1 MAHGDKIRVKET
13 VLMGCGAEL
22 MTNTYEQ
29 TLPVGVAYQ
38 EMIFDAEGN
47 PCDFVFLQT
56 NAIFKEMIGMKDV
69 PIIGKRYTE
78 IMHGV
83 EYDRLQHLVQ
93 QFVNVA
99 LHGGTE
105 LFEIIST
112 IMGHRYTVCEYS
124 FEKNKFW
131 TNVVDTASG
140 QDSFLEL
147 QKIIGLTETNDH
159 EFNHVLDHF
168 SLPITIVSLD
178 GAVLYLNHEAE
189 KLFAV
194 DSSVVNTKHAGRFF
208 AEPKDIDTFI
218 NRIESQKVSQADEVH
233 LKTNNG
239 KAFWSKCD
247 SLCLDYQNSPCILSV
262 HQDITKQKQLEYSA
276 ARSKENYH
284 LLFDNVSEAIVV
296 AQNGYVKMCNHYVQ
310 EISKYSESYLFSTP
324 FGELIA
330 PQDRERMMANHYKQ
344 MKGERGG
351 SFSRFR
357 INTADGELRWI
368 ALKSVRID
376 WEGKPASL
384 NFLSDITEKVHME
397 EALKSSEE
405 KFKFIFENAAEAIFI
420 IQNNHIRIAN
430 PMTER
435 ASGYSLKELLT
446 RDIAH
451 FILPEDRDRCIRSY
465 QERLRSEAANEKIEF
480 RVGRKDGSIIWAQ
493 AVGVKVAWE
502 GHMAVQY
509 FVNDITDQKKAEQ
522 DREASELKYQLIAE
536 SASDVIWVYNYTRDC
551 FAYISPAVK
560 NLRNLT
566 PERAEKM
573 TLEDTFDPE
582 SLHLLRSTVEEKIQS
597 FHMNGKGSN
606 TFIKEMQQYC
616 ADGHLVW
623 TEASIRLRLNNRN
636 EYEVFGV
643 SRNIE
648 KRKKSEESIIYLSY
662 HDQLTGL
669 YNRRFYDEELKRLEH
684 SENFPMTLVLADV
697 NGLKLTND
705 AFGHQAGDDLL
716 VNISQILREDGK
728 EGDIIARVGG
738 DEFVMLWPR
747 NDEVQTEQRISRI
760 HDRLLSAK
768 SVHHTILSVSFGW
781 AVRKSKKET
790 MTYIFTE
797 AENNMYQHKLFEG
810 NSMRSRT
817 INMITNTL
825 YAKLPSEERHAR
837 RVSKL
842 CTEIGQ
848 RLGMDANDLNELR
861 TAGLLHDIGKIAIEE
876 NLFKKEHLTEA
887 EWSRIRLHPEKGY
900 HILKLSN
907 EFMSISQYILCHH
920 ERIDGKGYPLGLK
933 GDQIPLPSRII
944 SIVGAF
950 DAMVAS
956 HLYRAK
962 MTQQQAIDVLKRNAG
977 SQFDRE
983 IVDLFIKNVLV
994 RE

>member
-1 MAHGDKIRVKET
+1 
-13 VLMGCGAEL
+13 
-22 MTNTYEQ
+22 MTKAYKQ
-29 TLPVGVAYQ
+29 MLPVGVAYQ
-38 EMIFDAEGN
+38 ELIFDAAGK

-56 NAIFKEMIGMKDV
+56 NTLFNEMIGMKDV

-83 EYDRLQHLVQ
+83 EYDLVQ
-93 QFVNVA
+93 QFANIA
-99 LHGGTE
+99 LHGGTK
-105 LFEIIST
+105 LFEITST
-112 IMGHRYTVCEYS
+112 IMDHRYKVCAYS

-131 TNVVDTASG
+131 TNVIDMAPD

-159 EFNHVLDHF
+159 ALNHVLDHF
-168 SLPITIVSLD
+168 SLPITIISLD
-178 GAVLYLNHEAE
+178 GTILYLNHGAE

-194 DSSVVNTKHAGRFF
+194 DSSAVNTEAGRFF
-208 AEPKDIDTFI
+208 ADPKDIDTFI
-218 NRIESQKVSQADEVH
+218 IRIDSQKVSQGDEVR
-233 LKTNNG
+233 LKTSGG
-239 KAFWSKCD
+239 KRFWSKCD
-247 SLCLDYQNSPCILSV
+247 SVRFDYRNSPCILSV

-276 ARSKENYH
+276 AKSKENYH
-284 LLFDNVSEAIVV
+284 LLFDNVSEAIVI
-296 AQNGYVKMCNHYVQ
+296 AQNGYVKMCNHYVR

-324 FGELIA
+324 FEEIVV
-330 PQDRERMMANHYKQ
+330 PQDRERLMKNHYKQ
-344 MKGERGG
+344 MRGERSG

-357 INTADGELRWI
+357 ITTADGELRWI
-368 ALKSVRID
+368 AMKSVRID

-384 NFLSDITEKVHME
+384 NFLNDITEKMHMVA
-397 EALKSSEE
+397 ALESSEE
-405 KFKFIFENAAEAIFI
+405 KFKFIFENAAEAILI
-420 IQNNHIRIAN
+420 IQDNRIRIAN
-430 PMTER
+430 PMTVR
-435 ASGYSLKELLT
+435 YSGYSLTELLT
-446 RDIAH
+446 MDISRMI
-451 FILPEDRDRCIRSY
+451 FREDRVRCIQAY
-465 QERLRSEAANEKIEF
+465 QERLRSEAAIGKIEF
-480 RVGRKDGSIIWAQ
+480 RVVRRDGSIIWVQ
-493 AVGVKVAWE
+493 AVGAKVAWE

-536 SASDVIWVYNYTRDC
+536 SASDVIWVYNYTRHC

-560 NLRNLT
+560 SLRNLT
-566 PERAEKM
+566 PERAEQM
-573 TLEDTFDPE
+573 TLEETFAPE
-582 SLHLLRSTVEEKIQS
+582 SLHLLRGMVEEKIKMLQEKE
-597 FHMNGKGSN
+597 NGEGSN

-648 KRKKSEESIIYLSY
+648 ERKKSEESIIYLSF

-669 YNRRFYDEELKRLEH
+669 YNRRFYDEELMRLEH
-684 SENFPMTLVLADV
+684 LGSSPMTLVLADV

-716 VNISQILREDGK
+716 VAISQILREESK

-738 DEFVMLWPR
+738 DEFVMIWPR
-747 NDEVQTEQRISRI
+747 NDELQTERRINHI
-760 HDRLLSAK
+760 HDRLLSSK

-842 CTEIGQ
+842 CMEIGQ

-876 NLFKKEHLTEA
+876 SLFKKEHLTEA

-920 ERIDGKGYPLGLK
+920 ERIDGTGYPLGLK

-950 DAMVAS
+950 DAMVADQP
-956 HLYRAK
+956 YRKKIA
-962 MTQQQAIDVLKRNAG
+962 QREAIEILKKNAG
-977 SQFDRE
+977 TQFDPV
-983 IVDLFIKNVLV
+983 IVDTFVTEVLV
-994 RE
+994 TE

>member
-1 MAHGDKIRVKET
+1 MSY
-13 VLMGCGAEL
+13 GAEM
-22 MTNTYEQ
+22 MTKAYEQ

-38 EMIFDAEGN
+38 ELIFDAEGN
-47 PCDFVFLQT
+47 PCDFVFLRT
-56 NAIFKEMIGMKDV
+56 NTQFKEMIGLKDV

-78 IMHGV
+78 IIHGV
-83 EYDRLQHLVQ
+83 EPDRRQHLVQ
-93 QFVNVA
+93 QLANVA
-99 LHGGTE
+99 LHGGTK
-105 LFEIIST
+105 LFEIISP
-112 IMGHRYTVCEYS
+112 IMGHRYKICEYS
-124 FEKNKFW
+124 FEKNRFW
-131 TNVVDTASG
+131 TNVVDMAPG

-147 QKIIGLTETNDH
+147 QKVIELTETNDH
-159 EFNHVLDHF
+159 AFNHALDHF
-168 SLPITIVSLD
+168 SLPITIVSVD

-189 KLFAV
+189 ALFAV
-194 DSSVVNTKHAGRFF
+194 DSSAFNTEAGRFF
-208 AEPKDIDTFI
+208 ANPRDIDTFI
-218 NRIESQKVSQADEVH
+218 NRIDSQRVSQGDEVR
-233 LKTNNG
+233 LKTSSG
-239 KAFWSKCD
+239 KTFWSKCD
-247 SLCLDYQNSPCILSV
+247 SLLINYQNSPCILSV
-262 HQDITKQKQLEYSA
+262 HQDITDQKQLEQSA
-276 ARSKENYH
+276 AKSKENYH
-284 LLFDNVSEAIVV
+284 LLFDNVSEAIVI
-296 AQNGYVKMCNHYVQ
+296 AQDGYVKMCNHYVQ
-310 EISKYSESYLFSTP
+310 EISQYSESYLFSTP
-324 FGELIA
+324 FEEIVA
-330 PQDRERMMANHYKQ
+330 PQDRDHLMKNHYKQ
-344 MKGERGG
+344 MRGERSG

-357 INTADGELRWI
+357 INTADGKLRWI
-368 ALKSVRID
+368 AMKSVRID
-376 WEGKPASL
+376 WDRKPASL
-384 NFLSDITEKVHME
+384 NFLSDITEKVNME

-420 IQNNHIRIAN
+420 IQDNHIRIAN
-430 PMTER
+430 PMTVR
-435 ASGYSLKELLT
+435 SSGYSLTELLT
-446 RDIAH
+446 MDFSH
-451 FILPEDRDRCIRSY
+451 FILPEDRDRCIRAY
-465 QERLRSEAANEKIEF
+465 QERLRSESANGKIEF
-480 RVGRKDGSIIWAQ
+480 RIVRKNGTIIWAQ
-493 AVGVKVAWE
+493 AIGAKVAWE
-502 GHMAVQY
+502 GHVAVQY

-536 SASDVIWVYNYTRDC
+536 SASDVIWVYNYTRNC

-560 NLRNLT
+560 SLRNLT
-566 PERAEKM
+566 SDRAVRM
-573 TLEDTFDPE
+573 TLEETFVPD
-582 SLHLLRSTVEEKIQS
+582 SVHLLRSTVEEKIQS
-597 FHMNGKGSN
+597 LHKNGEGSN

-648 KRKKSEESIIYLSY
+648 KRKKSEKSVIYLSY

-669 YNRRFYDEELKRLEH
+669 YNRRFYDEELKRLERLG
-684 SENFPMTLVLADV
+684 NFPMTLVLADV

-716 VNISQILREDGK
+716 IHISQILKEESK

-747 NDEVQTEQRISRI
+747 NDEMQTERRINRI

-876 NLFKKEHLTEA
+876 SLFKKEHLTEA

-920 ERIDGKGYPLGLK
+920 ERIDGTGYPLGLK

-944 SIVGAF
+944 SVVGAF
-950 DAMVAS
+950 DAMVAN
-956 HLYRAK
+956 HLYRAQ

-977 SQFDRE
+977 SQFDPE
-983 IVDLFIKNVLV
+983 IVDLFITKVLV
-994 RE
+994 KE